1 MRCREAA
8 AAHWW
13 GISVDQST
21 SQFDD
26 FLAHV
31 KNGKWWI
38 AFRAPR
44 WVEETTTEFDAIDL
58 VEQMGPGPLPHIER
72 NQILMLD
79 EIHAS
84 EVGASLWRAGTS
96 LRNCLEIAASER
108 SIAQDRMVSEE
119 ELQQE
124 RQQWKQQQRRERR
137 ARRRVRRRAAES
149 IVAFSKPVTTTTD
162 WRSWADMSED
172 CAGWCW

>member
-13 GISVDQST
+13 DISVDQSI

-31 KNGKWWI
+31 KNGKCI

-44 WVEETTTEFDAIDL
+44 WVEERTTEFDAIDY
-58 VEQMGPGPLPHIER
+58 VEQMGPGPLPHVQR
-72 NQILMLD
+72 HQILMLD

-96 LRNCLEIAASER
+96 LRTCLAIVESER

-119 ELQQE
+119 ERQQE
-124 RQQWKQQQRRERR
+124 RQQWKQQRQRERR
-137 ARRRVRRRAAES
+137 ARCRVRRRAEES
-149 IVAFSKPVTTTTD
+149 IVAFSGPVTTTTH

-172 CAGWCW
+172 CAGWRW